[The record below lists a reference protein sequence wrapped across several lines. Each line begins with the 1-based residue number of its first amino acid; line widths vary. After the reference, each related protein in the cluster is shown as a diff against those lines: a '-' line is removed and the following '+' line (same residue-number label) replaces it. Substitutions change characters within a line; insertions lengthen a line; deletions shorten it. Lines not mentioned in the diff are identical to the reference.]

1 MRSVDQQS
9 GNSQGGEM
17 RKDRAALAVTMA
29 VALATI
35 AACSSGSASTTT
47 ATDAK
52 APLTVWV
59 DADRAPQA
67 QAYAKAHP
75 DLMIKINTVDPA
87 QGSNTSKIALAE
99 KAGSGIPDV
108 IFLGSPDEI
117 STLSAKAINFPL
129 ALNELVP
136 SATLQGFPD
145 KLARC
150 SFSGKVYCL
159 GNDVGQTVLWYNKSL
174 FAQWGYTVPKTF
186 DDFKTLG
193 IKLAKEHP
201 GYNLGTVNGRY
212 GTDAFFGSSGCPVSD
227 ATSVTE
233 VKINTSDPKCV
244 RVGNVI
250 GPLMAN
256 GSLSTLDLFDKNY
269 TAQVAA
275 GKVIAMVGASWTAQF
290 AFKPMTTKSGTSF
303 NAVGKYAAAPM
314 PTWSGESKNWSGAV
328 GGGIWIVSNKAKN
341 QQAAVDFAV
350 AMTTSPV
357 IAKTQ
362 TTYPAY
368 GPSADIWIAQKT
380 TDPWYA
386 APPGAALKAAAAN
399 INPALG
405 YVRYQTQL
413 LDSYNATVLKSG
425 ATDMTGALK
434 QWGEQIKQAATSS
447 GYTVSQ

>member
-1 MRSVDQQS
+1 
-9 GNSQGGEM
+9 M

-35 AACSSGSASTTT
+35 AACSSGGASTTT
-47 ATDAK
+47 STDAK

-67 QAYAKAHP
+67 QTYAKAHP
-75 DLMIKINTVDPA
+75 ELTIKINTVDPA

-99 KAGSGIPDV
+99 KAGSGIPDL

-117 STLSAKAINFPL
+117 STLSSKAINFPL
-129 ALNELVP
+129 ALNDLVP
-136 SATLQGFPD
+136 SATLNGFPQGT
-145 KLARC
+145 LSRC
-150 SFSGKVYCL
+150 TYAGKVYCL
-159 GNDVGQTVLWYNKSL
+159 GNDVGQTVLWYNKPL

-186 DDFKTLG
+186 DDFKALG
-193 IKLAKEHP
+193 IRVAREHP

-227 ATSVTE
+227 ATSVTT

-244 RVGNVI
+244 RVGDVI

-290 AFKPMTTKSGTSF
+290 AFKPMTTNSGTTF
-303 NAVGKYAAAPM
+303 DAAGKYAAAPM

-341 QQAAVDFAV
+341 QKAAVDFAI

-368 GPSADIWIAQKT
+368 GPSADIWIAQKA

-386 APPGAALKAAAAN
+386 TAPGAVLKAAAAN
-399 INPALG
+399 VNPALG

-425 ATDMTGALK
+425 ATDMAGALK
-434 QWGEQIKQAATSS
+434 QWGDQMKQAATSS
-447 GYTVSQ
+447 GYTVGQ